1 MSVSIIVLLYVI
13 NTLNQ
18 CQKTFLSVQYFCT
31 FKNHIPTVY
40 LLKAIFLSVSC
51 SILKQNS
58 AWLRHCS
65 LRILL
70 HWVGLALRHNSEQGP
85 ATIRLYGSSYL
96 VEGFF
101 KSDNKIF
108 VKTYWINVI
117 YKQSTI
123 NIYIWQ
129 NIRLDSVLETFP
141 TPSKEGVII

>member
-101 KSDNKIF
+101 KSDNKTF
-108 VKTYWINVI
+108 VI

-141 TPSKEGVII
+141 TPSRRVW

>member
-1 MSVSIIVLLYVI
+1 MSISVIVLLYII
-13 NTLNQ
+13 NTLDQ
-18 CQKTFLSVQYFCT
+18 CQKTFLSIKYFCT

-40 LLKAIFLSVSC
+40 LLKAIFLSVSY

-70 HWVGLALRHNSEQGP
+70 HWVCLALRNNSEQGP
-85 ATIRLYGSSYL
+85 ANIWLCGSSYL
-96 VEGFF
+96 VKGFF
-101 KSDNKIF
+101 KSDNEIF

-141 TPSKEGVII
+141 TPSRREW